1 MEPEVEAPQEMQQA
15 VRVEVQE
22 IRRQRAE
29 ETARRQQ
36 AEEKARRQQERR

>member
-1 MEPEVEAPQEMQQA
+1 MGPEEEAPQEMQQA

-22 IRRQRAE
+22 IRRQ
-29 ETARRQQ
+29 Q